1 VYGVE
6 VEHRDAFKQLLGIP
20 DDVWVVCGVTVG
32 RAAPDPRPSAM
43 SSRLTRRRRPLDEV
57 VYWERWG
64 RGS

>member
-1 VYGVE
+1 
-6 VEHRDAFKQLLGIP
+6 
-20 DDVWVVCGVTVG
+20 
-32 RAAPDPRPSAM
+32 M